1 MVKQIVST
9 STLYSSILTKIKSDY
24 EEVSVI
30 TGFNKDDT
38 NKFITLAKFNHHYH
52 AANPSF
58 MVMAN
63 TIDNAAINHIATT
76 KMILEND
83 FAMWHTDILQ
93 QYAPGI
99 SVKCQD
105 EKNFNSKHIKKILKE
120 NNMNSAQQRF
130 SLTLPLIAL
139 IVFSFYTYLNLK

>member
-1 MVKQIVST
+1 MIKRIVST
-9 STLYSSILTKIKSDY
+9 STLYSSMLTKIKSDY

-38 NKFITLAKFNHHYH
+38 NKFITLAKFNHHFH

-83 FAMWHTDILQ
+83 FAKWHTDVLQ
-93 QYAPGI
+93 QYTPGI
-99 SVKCQD
+99 SVKSMN

-120 NNMNSAQQRF
+120 NNMISAEQRF
-130 SLTLPLIAL
+130 SITLPLITL
-139 IVFSFYTYLNLK
+139 IAFSFYTYLNLR